1 VPVVAMMLGV
11 YAWQRRLNR
20 GGALPTAAPSVRAI
34 SATFGNTLQVGLPVA
49 TVPFIYRLLEPITEF
64 QFRRPIPSAQFP

>member
-1 VPVVAMMLGV
+1 VPL
-11 YAWQRRLNR
+11 
-20 GGALPTAAPSVRAI
+20 
-34 SATFGNTLQVGLPVA
+34 GLPVA